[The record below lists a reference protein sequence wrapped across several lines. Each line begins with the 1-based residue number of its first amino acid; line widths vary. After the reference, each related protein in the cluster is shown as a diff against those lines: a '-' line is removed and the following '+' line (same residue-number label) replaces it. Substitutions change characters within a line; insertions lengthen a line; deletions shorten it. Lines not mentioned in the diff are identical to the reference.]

1 MRLIFR
7 QQKISVLLSAQGHR
21 FEPGIEHFIAVI
33 FCRDGTSEELGVET
47 KRGCPQRFVFLKF
60 VSRKRNEALERDFS
74 FRKIQTWV
82 ETTFAFETQT
92 CVGTVFTF
100 DCLQTRLETKRKF
113 LVWNGLRV

>member
-1 MRLIFR
+1 MLLFFAAMERAR
-7 QQKISVLLSAQGHR
+7 NWGRNQKRVSPKVFFFLNS
-21 FEPGIEHFIAVI
+21 FPEK
-33 FCRDGTSEELGVET
+33 ET
-47 KRGCPQRFVFLKF
+47 R
-60 VSRKRNEALERDFS
+60 ALERDFS